1 MLLLAVGGVGKNVGA
16 FGLSC
21 CLAAIPAATCAATW
35 VASACG
41 DKRVDGACGGDGGG
55 GVFFRPAPRRRSER
69 RGIIVVGTLGPST
82 SASNVIIVA
91 V

>member
-1 MLLLAVGGVGKNVGA
+1 MVIRELTAHAAGMVVVGY
-16 FGLSC
+16 FLGLR
-21 CLAAIPAATCAATW
+21 L
-35 VASACG
+35 G
-41 DKRVDGACGGDGGG
+41 R
-55 GVFFRPAPRRRSER
+55 RRRSER